1 MHLTL
6 VPQKLEVLIE
16 AGKSVVSDLQTEIGH
31 TDKQAMR
38 EDLQKRKEVLSGI
51 HIRLSLPA

>member
-6 VPQKLEVLIE
+6 VPQKLEVLVG
-16 AGKSVVSDLQTEIGH
+16 AGKSVISDLQTEIGH
-31 TDKQAMR
+31 TDEQAMR

-51 HIRLSLPA
+51 HVRLGLPA

>member
-6 VPQKLEVLIE
+6 VPQELEVLVG
-16 AGKSVVSDLQTEIGH
+16 AVKSIISDLQTEIGH

-38 EDLQKRKEVLSGI
+38 KDLQKRKEILSGI
-51 HIRLSLPA
+51 HARLGLPA